1 MKKILITILIL
12 LLLLL
17 TYMSLY
23 KTVSIAGFKI
33 ESIADMEN
41 ATKDL
46 EKKQK
51 EANELVDEEYPDE
64 VETLEEA
71 IKKLKIAKQKYDSK
85 NVNNATG
92 SALGTLEV
100 NTYKIHYLW
109 TRIGNY
115 RKDRGIQSLTL
126 DLEST
131 GNKDIYNLKFTL
143 IGSYSNI
150 IQFLYD
156 IEDDEELNFEPVD
169 FVLTSDIE
177 GTNYSSSQTQ
187 TNSMF
192 GLGTN
197 SIFSANIINTNSS
210 NTNNT
215 NNTNSTS
222 NKNLKND
229 GGYTLKATFTVE
241 NVGITLD

>member
-1 MKKILITILIL
+1 
-12 LLLLL
+12 
-17 TYMSLY
+17 
-23 KTVSIAGFKI
+23 
-33 ESIADMEN
+33 MEN
-41 ATKDL
+41 ATKEL

-51 EANELVDEEYPDE
+51 EANKLVDEEYPDE
-64 VETLEEA
+64 VESLEEA
-71 IKKLKIAKQKYDSK
+71 IKKLKIVKQKYDSK

-92 SALGTLEV
+92 NALGTLEV

-126 DLEST
+126 DLETT
-131 GNKDIYNLKFTL
+131 GNQDIYNLKFTL
-143 IGSYSNI
+143 IGNYSNI

-156 IEDDEELNFEPVD
+156 IEDDEELNFEPQD

-177 GTNYSSSQTQ
+177 GTNYSGLTTQ
-187 TNSMF
+187 TNSML
-192 GLGTN
+192 GLGTS
-197 SIFSANIINTNSS
+197 SIFSTKNTN
-210 NTNNT
+210 TNVSNT

-229 GGYTLKATFTVE
+229 GGYTLKATFAVE

>member
-12 LLLLL
+12 LLILL

-33 ESIADMEN
+33 ESIGDMQK
-41 ATKDL
+41 ATEEL
-46 EKKQK
+46 ERKQK
-51 EANELVDEEYPDE
+51 EANQLVDEEYPSE
-64 VETLEEA
+64 VESLEDA

-92 SALGTLEV
+92 NALGTLEV

-109 TRIGNY
+109 TRLGNY

-126 DLEST
+126 DLKNTS
-131 GNKDIYNLKFTL
+131 NKDVYDLQFTL

-156 IEDDEELNFEPVD
+156 IEDDEELNFEPKN

-177 GTNYSSSQTQ
+177 GTNNSSSKTQ
-187 TNSMF
+187 TNTNF
-192 GLGTN
+192 GLGT
-197 SIFSANIINTNSS
+197 SPIFS
-210 NTNNT
+210 TNNT
-215 NNTNSTS
+215 NTNSTNTTNTNLS
-222 NKNLKND
+222 ANKNLKND